1 MPATAHPLV
10 SVIIPV
16 YNVEKYLPRCLD
28 SVIAQTEKNL
38 EIICVDDGS
47 TDSSGAILAEYA
59 AKDPR
64 MRVVEKENGGLS
76 SARNAGLDAFR
87 GEWVTFVDSD
97 DWIPRDA
104 VECFERAALE
114 SGESLVISREYA
126 VDSFEPR
133 RANRAEWKRCAP
145 ALAKIVGRR
154 KMQSCAWN
162 KFYRADIVRDRRFI
176 DGIYFEDWP
185 FVVEI
190 AGSLGSFALLDAPMY
205 VYCKNGGDASIVRSP
220 FGEKKARSYIA
231 GIERV
236 AGLFAARRERKYAG
250 ARTSAAAGTL
260 ISKVY
265 RVRSPELDRLVVTEL
280 RRIRENHPFALDR
293 LELKDRFRLWRMEK
307 RAKA

>member
-1 MPATAHPLV
+1 MKPLV
-10 SVIIPV
+10 SIIIPV
-16 YNVEKYLPRCLD
+16 YQVEKYLDKCIA
-28 SVIAQTEKNL
+28 SVVGQTYQNL
-38 EIICVDDGS
+38 QIILIDDGS
-47 TDSSGAILAEYA
+47 TDRSPAIC
-59 AKDPR
+59 DGW
-64 MRVVEKENGGLS
+64 KERDSRITVIHQPNGGLS
-76 SARNAGLDAFR
+76 RARNVGLKIAT
-87 GEWVTFVDSD
+87 GEFVGFVDSD
-97 DWIPRDA
+97 DWIPPYA

-236 AGLFAARRERKYAG
+236 AGMFAGRPDRKYAG

-265 RVRSPELDRLVVTEL
+265 RARSPELDRLVVTEL
-280 RRIRENHPFALDR
+280 RRIRENHPFALER